1 MNIVYELVEGG
12 YPPERAHELDAGF
25 DIRTPEGLIIPP
37 HSQAFVDSRV
47 KVEIPKYCVGKLESK
62 SGLCKRGITTRGT
75 IDAGYSGTIGV
86 TIYNHSDEVVHFEKG
101 NKITQLVIYPILI
114 IDNYVAGRVT
124 GDIRGA
130 AGFGSTG
137 K

>member
-1 MNIVYELVEGG
+1 MKIICEVLEGG
-12 YPPERAHELDAGF
+12 YMPERAHALDAGF
-25 DIRTPEGLIIPP
+25 DIRTPEEIIIPP
-37 HSQAFVDSRV
+37 HCQAFVDSRV

-62 SGLCKRGITTRGT
+62 SGLCKKGITTRGT
-75 IDAGYSGTIGV
+75 IDAGYSGSIGV
-86 TIYNHSDEVVHFEKG
+86 TIYNHSDEVVHFEAG

-114 IDNYVAGRVT
+114 IDEYVEGTVS